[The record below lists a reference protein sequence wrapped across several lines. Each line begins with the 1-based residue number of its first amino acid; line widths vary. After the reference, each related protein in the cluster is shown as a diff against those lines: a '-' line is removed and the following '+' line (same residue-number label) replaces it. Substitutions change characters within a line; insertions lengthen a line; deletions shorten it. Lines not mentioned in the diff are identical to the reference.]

1 MRKWMTGLLVFA
13 LLWTITACGVSPTA
27 IGGSTRSFTDGLGRQ
42 VEIPTDPQRIIALGS
57 TPRLAVY
64 LGLEDRFVGVAQ
76 CEVDREAIQPYAYVH
91 QEAWSQLPIVGT
103 DAGGE
108 AVFYAEEILL
118 LQPDLIVCSYAADL
132 ADNLQQQTGVPVIS
146 VSEGSL
152 FSEQYNAALRLL
164 GDACGVS
171 QRAEEVITFVAAC
184 VSDLQNRTEAIDDSD
199 KPTVLGAGATFK
211 GSHSIDG
218 VYTSYP
224 VFEILHA
231 KDVADE
237 IADNGNSNGVLVDKE
252 QILAWNPEII
262 FFDAKSMDLVRTD
275 YAENPGYFAQLQAV
289 QNGQM
294 YQWPNSTW
302 HWSNLELP
310 LVSAYYVGAI
320 LYPEAFSDVDFADKA
335 GDIFEFFLGQRDF
348 LSQLEA
354 SGYGYGLVDLEG

>member
-1 MRKWMTGLLVFA
+1 MKRWMAVFLLLS
-13 LLWTITACGVSPTA
+13 LLLTLTACG
-27 IGGSTRSFTDGLGRQ
+27 STPAATGTETRTFTDGIGRQ

-64 LGLEDRFVGVAQ
+64 LGISDRFVGVAQ
-76 CEVDREAIQPYAYVH
+76 CEVDRQPIQAYAYVN

-108 AVFYAEEILL
+108 AVFYAEEIILA
-118 LQPDLIVCSYAADL
+118 QPDLILCSYSADL
-132 ADNLQQQTGVPVIS
+132 ADNLQTQTGVPVIS

-152 FSEQYNAALRLL
+152 FSEDYDAALRLL

-171 QRAEEVITFVAAC
+171 DRAEAVIDFVHRC
-184 VSDLQNRTEAIDDSD
+184 VEDLQTRTADIPDST

-211 GSHSIDG
+211 GAHSIDG

-231 KDVADE
+231 RDVADE

-252 QILAWNPEII
+252 QILAWDPEII

-289 QNGQM
+289 QNGQL

-302 HWSNLELP
+302 HWTNLELP
-310 LVSAYYVGAI
+310 LVSAYYVGAL
-320 LYPEAFSDVDFADKA
+320 LYPQAFADVDFEAKA
-335 GDIFEFFLGQRDF
+335 AEIFDFFLEEPDF
-348 LSQLEA
+348 LTVLRD
-354 SGYGYGLVDLEG
+354 SGYGYGPVELEG